1 MVIDMSTLRK
11 CKTKNLERLAR
22 SLGVVMPSALL
33 SDHARRG
40 ELLRRIDERLRDTAS
55 TAIGA
60 ACVVAVVA
68 IGGVL

>member
-1 MVIDMSTLRK
+1 MRITEGLLME
-11 CKTKNLERLAR
+11 CKTENIERLAR
-22 SLGVVMPSALL
+22 SLHVRMPSPLL
-33 SDHARRG
+33 SDHARRR
-40 ELLRRIDERLRDTAS
+40 ELVGRIVLRLRQTAS